1 MARIAIDVCRKIREE
16 CGIISVV
23 LSGGV
28 FQNRL
33 LLFLLMEK
41 LGEQGFDYYIQ
52 QKVPANDGG
61 ISLGQAAIAH
71 FKSTEAA
78 STGYP

>member
-1 MARIAIDVCRKIREE
+1 MIVKLCKVISARTGLTQVA
-16 CGIISVV
+16 

-33 LLFLLMEK
+33 LLNLAIEALERD
-41 LGEQGFDYYIQ
+41 GFQ
-52 QKVPANDGG
+52 VLSHRLVPSNDGG

-71 FKSTEAA
+71 
-78 STGYP
+78 YQI

>member
-1 MARIAIDVCRKIREE
+1 MCRKIWEE
-16 CGIISVV
+16 CGITSVV

-33 LLFLLMEK
+33 LVFLLMEK
-41 LGEQGFDYYIQ
+41 LDEQGFDYYVQ

-71 FKSTEAA
+71 FKSTEAG
-78 STGYP
+78 STGSP